1 MNRRCSFG
9 DAGQEQRPERREG
22 EAARA
27 PDGRLFLEE
36 NSAEPFEVHP
46 VTRSC
51 RRIFE
56 HGDHLLIGVSAGNSY
71 FSAERM
77 STLLHWA
84 QSRFDRIDVLYVDTH
99 IDTMLEAQG
108 SSPAQAAKHARS
120 RLKDLRRRIRRAV
133 ENAAGASAAITVRSL
148 SECTSLA
155 GYTAV
160 QPTIDR
166 LLAQDTYLMQA
177 CREQVAALLGE
188 GAGKPEDLDADSAVF
203 KAGMAYIRAE
213 FPFLLNTPQIVGAR
227 SSVTCYHKLM
237 PVVEAVYRGRE
248 EATRHPQQGFI
259 VVRPTDRNPRE
270 REMTSASGA

>member
-1 MNRRCSFG
+1 VNRRCSFG
-9 DAGQEQRPERREG
+9 DAGQEQGPGRPEG

-36 NSAEPFEVHP
+36 DSAEPFEVHP

-120 RLKDLRRRIRRAV
+120 RLRDLRRRIRRAV
-133 ENAAGASAAITVRSL
+133 ENAAGSSARRRLRRRSF
-148 SECTSLA
+148 SRDLA
-155 GYTAV
+155 
-160 QPTIDR
+160 
-166 LLAQDTYLMQA
+166 
-177 CREQVAALLGE
+177 CFAA
-188 GAGKPEDLDADSAVF
+188 
-203 KAGMAYIRAE
+203 
-213 FPFLLNTPQIVGAR
+213 
-227 SSVTCYHKLM
+227 
-237 PVVEAVYRGRE
+237 
-248 EATRHPQQGFI
+248 
-259 VVRPTDRNPRE
+259 
-270 REMTSASGA
+270 